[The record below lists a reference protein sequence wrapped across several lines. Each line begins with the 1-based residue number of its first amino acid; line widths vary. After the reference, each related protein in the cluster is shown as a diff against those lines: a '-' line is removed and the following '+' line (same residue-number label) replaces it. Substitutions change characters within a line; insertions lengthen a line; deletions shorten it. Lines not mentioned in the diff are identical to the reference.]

1 MAAEVNARS
10 AAVSAMQP
18 TWEVIDAL
26 LGGTP
31 AMRLKG
37 ITYLPKQPREEQD
50 DYDYRV
56 KVSTLFPAYRRTV
69 SVMAGKPFSKELTLS
84 AETPVEIAGRAAKD
98 GQPEI
103 EGWAADI
110 DREGVNLHT
119 FGAEMFAE
127 SFYGLCGIIVDT
139 PRMIE
144 TAGPV
149 ATKAEQA
156 QAGVRPY
163 FVRVKHGQILGW
175 KVDDSTGSR
184 RLVQLRIA
192 ETKTVEDGRFGEKT
206 VERVRVMEPGLW
218 EVWEKQATKGTDVK
232 DVWLLQDSGK
242 TDRNYIPFVPVY
254 GHRLGF
260 MAGAAPLADL
270 AYLNVKHW
278 QSQSDQD
285 ESTRYSRKRL
295 LVAIGID
302 NENPIVASSSYA
314 LQLPAGADM
323 KVVQG
328 SAEAVTVGR
337 AELAALEDQMIQA
350 GAELLV
356 KKPGARTA
364 TESANDQEGNLCDL
378 QRMVEGFEDS
388 LDAALW
394 MMADSAKLP
403 MGGSVNLF
411 KDYGAGTLSDASAQL
426 IVSMW
431 QAGLLSRETAISE
444 LKRRGLLSPEI
455 TAKLELDMIAVEP
468 PALGVMT
475 DSTDPTADPQ
485 DDPQDDA
492 A

>member
-10 AAVSAMQP
+10 AAVTAMQP
-18 TWEVIDAL
+18 TWDVIDAL

-31 AMRLKG
+31 AMRAKG
-37 ITYLPKQPREEQD
+37 ETFLPKQPREED
-50 DYDYRV
+50 EDYKYRV

-84 AETPVEIAGRAAKD
+84 AETPVEIAGKEAKD
-98 GQPEI
+98 GQAEVD
-103 EGWAADI
+103 GWADDI

-119 FGAEMFAE
+119 FAAEMFAE

-139 PRMIE
+139 PRPIM
-144 TAGPV
+144 TAGRVP
-149 ATKAEQA
+149 TKAEQA

-192 ETKTVEDGRFGEKT
+192 ETKTVNDGRFGEKL
-206 VERVRVMEPGLW
+206 VERVRVLEPGIW
-218 EVWEKQATKGTDVK
+218 EVWEKQATKDENGK
-232 DVWLLQDSGK
+232 DVWISVENGTTTL
-242 TDRNYIPFVPVY
+242 NYIPFVPVY

-295 LVAIGID
+295 LVAIGVTD
-302 NENPIVASSSYA
+302 DNPITASSSYA
-314 LQLPAGADM
+314 LSLPPGADM

-364 TESANDQEGNLCDL
+364 TESAGDQEGNLCDL

-388 LDAALW
+388 IDSALW

-403 MGGSVNLF
+403 TGGSVNLF
-411 KDYGAGTLSDASAQL
+411 KDFGANNLSDASAQM
-426 IVSMW
+426 IVGMW
-431 QAGLLSRETAISE
+431 EAGLLSRETAINE

-455 TAKLELDMIAVEP
+455 TAQMELDMISDEP
-468 PALGVMT
+468 PALGVMR
-475 DSTDPTADPQ
+475 DPVIPAADPQ
-485 DDPQDDA
+485 DDPA
-492 A
+492 